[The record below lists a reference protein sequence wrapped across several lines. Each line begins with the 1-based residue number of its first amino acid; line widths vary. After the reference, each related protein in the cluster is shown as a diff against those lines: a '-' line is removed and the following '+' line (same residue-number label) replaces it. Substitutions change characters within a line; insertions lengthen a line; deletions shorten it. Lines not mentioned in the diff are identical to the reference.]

1 MNNLELKIFFS
12 WQMST
17 LCNKKVNNKTF
28 LLNCLEK
35 AAKKISNKGEF
46 QGVSFIIDEGLR
58 KEAGDKPVAETCIE
72 KIKKCHIYVADFTIE
87 TRFTNLRY
95 WLRKYCNFDCRS
107 NVNGS
112 VLIEYGYAKECLGND
127 GVILVMNTIN
137 GNPNKITD
145 LLPYDNRQN
154 RNPILFEINKTKF
167 DESEEKSQMY
177 KDFQEKQKQ
186 LIDDLSGAIKL
197 AARSSIKNIY
207 KHFQPFIS
215 CEKAINESGY
225 RTDFKWTAELTQ
237 IKNAIQ
243 RNQEVMRIVGLS
255 GLGKTRLVLEA
266 LLENNDTSHR
276 LYCDMANNDEKEVFK
291 TIELLFD
298 SYEKATIV
306 LDNCPY
312 YFLEKVYDMRYGK
325 NAINPIVAIYSDPN
339 EKIDN
344 LRYQQAYRLDVS
356 DEIVEDIIAKNADF
370 FTPENKKKIVEFSGG
385 IPFITELLIEEWR
398 KSKELGNISN
408 RTLITKLL
416 GASERSENRLIAQSL
431 SLFNS
436 LGIEGDVRKEMIF
449 VATNKS
455 ITCIEGDNEIKEY
468 KFDTL
473 IHDYLGRRLLDR
485 RGRFVFIRPLP
496 IAWYLMCEWLADCS
510 KDRLLKVLNDIR
522 TSEVSVSLAP
532 AFGAQFKDMSQSNN
546 AITLLDEILR
556 VGSPF
561 SDAEVINTEVGSRL
575 FRSFVEVVPQTVA
588 NCLYSALSNRSIV
601 DLYRI
606 VEARRNLVW
615 TIEKLCFDPITFQKG
630 AKLMLLLGCAE
641 IEEISNNATG
651 QFIALFPIFLP
662 VTAVSL
668 KERIIFLHREIN
680 IEEQKELVLKAINR
694 ALNASSFIY
703 INGAETQGQR
713 KLENYR
719 PKSHDEVEDYI
730 CGCLDIIYHEIEQG
744 TEYRDYCID
753 ILSKNFR
760 ALSAFDEFDIVIPYV
775 KKVAE
780 KLGYEW
786 ESMKENLY
794 LALKDP
800 KIAYCDRIKDELKTL
815 IDNFTK
821 DTFEARFSMVEK
833 FYASDFD
840 FKDINTQL
848 EYEKKNAK
856 YEALAVEMAE
866 KKLFTKDTLR
876 VIYNCETYQA
886 QPFGRKLASLLSEE
900 DQLVFIK
907 NSLEVIP
914 EKCTSIIVDFMAVIS
929 EDVFAQAF
937 DIIKQQG
944 RYNLLFPIVAIRDYK
959 FHGKYIDIL
968 FDLVLNHDT
977 DISNFVSFWS
987 HSPIRTLTSDEAVV
1001 FLTRLLSLPDSY
1013 ETTLHMVSMQY
1024 LGGRDR
1030 DNPQFERLF
1039 EQEVFNSIDKIQE
1052 LMRNPHY
1059 TQVLCSLLA
1068 NGKRDQLAKSVMA
1081 GIINHIVANQNV
1093 SINYNVEEILSVLLE
1108 KYFDVTWGILANAMS
1123 SEKDEE
1129 GLFSKLYWVLGSMSI
1144 YNKFPSLIFKKEHE
1158 QALLDW
1164 CAKNPDVNAYRLM
1177 SIAPMQN
1184 GDNFSDIVI
1193 RILNLYGNRNFVL
1206 TALGDKL
1213 GSFASTGSALPI
1225 YDSRIKLT
1233 ETLVNHQ
1240 LPEVSAWATLQVE
1253 KLKQAREQT
1262 RKFEE
1267 ELTIPERIP
1276 LMK

>member
-17 LCNKKVNNKTF
+17 LCNKKVNNKIF
-28 LLNCLEK
+28 LWNCLEK
-35 AAKKISNKGEF
+35 AAKKLSDKGEF
-46 QGVSFIIDEGLR
+46 QGVKFIPDEGLR
-58 KEAGDKPVAETCIE
+58 KEAGDKPVAETCIK
-72 KIKKCHIYVADFTIE
+72 KIKQCHIYVADFTIE
-87 TRFTNLRY
+87 TKFTYLRHL
-95 WLRKYCNFDCRS
+95 LRKYCKFDLRS

-112 VLIEYGYAKECLGND
+112 VLIEYGHAKVCLGD
-127 GVILVMNTIN
+127 DSVILVMNTIN

-145 LLPYDNRQN
+145 LLPYDCRQN
-154 RNPILFEINKTKF
+154 RNPILFEIDKTNFK
-167 DESEEKSQMY
+167 ENEKEEQKY
-177 KDFQEKQKQ
+177 NDFKQQQQQ
-186 LIDDLSGAIKL
+186 LIDELAGAIKL
-197 AARSSIKNIY
+197 AARSTIKNMY

-215 CEKAINESGY
+215 CEKALNESGY
-225 RTDFKWTAELTQ
+225 RTNFKWTAELVQ

-243 RNQEVMRIVGLS
+243 SNQHVIRVIGLS

-266 LLENNDTSHR
+266 LLDNQDTSHK
-276 LYCDMANNDEKEVFK
+276 LYCDMANYEEREVFK
-291 TIELLFD
+291 TIESLFD
-298 SYEKATIV
+298 NYGKATIV

-312 YFLEKVYDMRYGK
+312 CFLEKIYDMRYGK
-325 NAINPIVAIYSDPN
+325 KATNPIIAIYNDPN
-339 EKIDN
+339 ERIDT
-344 LRYQQAYRLDVS
+344 LRYQAYSLAVS
-356 DEIVEDIIAKNADF
+356 DEIVEDIIVKNADF
-370 FTPENKKKIVEFSGG
+370 FSSEDQKKIVEFSGG
-385 IPFITELLIEEWR
+385 IPFIAELLLEGWR
-398 KSKELGNISN
+398 KTKEIGDISN
-408 RTLITKLL
+408 RTLVTKLL
-416 GASERSENRLIAQSL
+416 GADERSENRLIAQSL

-436 LGIEGDVRKEMIF
+436 LGIEDDVRKEMVF

-455 ITCIEGDNEIKEY
+455 ITSIEGDDEIKER

-473 IHDYLGRRLLDR
+473 IRDYLGRKLLDR

-496 IAWYLMCEWLADCS
+496 IAWYLMCEWLTDCS
-510 KDRLLKVLNDIR
+510 KDRLRKVLEDIR
-522 TSEVSVSLAP
+522 TSEVSASLAP
-532 AFGAQFKDMSQSNN
+532 AFGAQFKDMSKNGK
-546 AITLLDEILR
+546 AVALLNEILR
-556 VGSPF
+556 IGSPF
-561 SDAEVINTEVGSRL
+561 SEAEVINTEVGSRL

-588 NCLYSALSNRSIV
+588 NCLYSALGNKKII
-601 DLYRI
+601 DLYGI
-606 VEARRNLVW
+606 VEGRRNLVW

-630 AKLMLLLGCAE
+630 AKLMLRLGCAE
-641 IEEISNNATG
+641 IEDISNNATG
-651 QFIALFPIFLP
+651 QFVALFPIYLP
-662 VTAVSL
+662 ATAVSL
-668 KERIIFLHREIN
+668 KERITFLHREIN
-680 IEEQKELVLKAINR
+680 NEEQKELVLRAVNR
-694 ALNASSFIY
+694 ALNTSSFIY
-703 INGAETQGQR
+703 FSGAEMQGQR
-713 KLENYR
+713 KLENYKPISR
-719 PKSHDEVEDYI
+719 DEVKEYI
-730 CGCLDIIYHEIEQG
+730 RGCLDIIYNEIEQD
-744 TEYRDYCID
+744 TKYHDYCID

-775 KKVAE
+775 MKVAE

-800 KIAYCDRIKDELKTL
+800 KIAYCDRIKNELKTL
-815 IDNFTK
+815 IDKFTK
-821 DTFEARFSMVEK
+821 DTFEARFLMVEK

-840 FKDINTQL
+840 FNDINTQL

-886 QPFGRKLASLLSEE
+886 QSFGRKLATLLSEE
-900 DQLVFIK
+900 EQLEFIK

-914 EKCTSIIVDFMAVIS
+914 EKCTTIIVDFMAMVS
-929 EDVFAQAF
+929 ENVFAQAF
-937 DIIKQQG
+937 DIVKQQE

-968 FDLVLNHDT
+968 FDLVLNHNT
-977 DISNFVSFWS
+977 DISNFVSFWN
-987 HSPIRTLTSDEAVV
+987 HSPIKTLTSDEAVG
-1001 FLTRLLSLPDSY
+1001 FLTRLLNLPGSY
-1013 ETTLHMVSMQY
+1013 ETALHMVSMQY
-1024 LGGRDR
+1024 LGGRDS
-1030 DNPQFERLF
+1030 DNLKFEQLF
-1039 EQEVFNSIDKIQE
+1039 EKEAFKSIDKIQE
-1052 LMRNPHY
+1052 LMQNPHY

-1068 NGKRDQLAKSVMA
+1068 NGKRNQLAKSVMA

-1093 SINYNVEEILSVLLE
+1093 LVNYNVEEILSVLLE

-1129 GLFSKLYWVLGSMSI
+1129 GQFSKLYWVFGSMSI
-1144 YNKFPSLIFKKEHE
+1144 YNKFPNLIFKKEHK

-1193 RILNLYGNRNFVL
+1193 QLINLYGNRNFVL

-1233 ETLVNHQ
+1233 ESLINHQ

-1276 LMK
+1276 SIK